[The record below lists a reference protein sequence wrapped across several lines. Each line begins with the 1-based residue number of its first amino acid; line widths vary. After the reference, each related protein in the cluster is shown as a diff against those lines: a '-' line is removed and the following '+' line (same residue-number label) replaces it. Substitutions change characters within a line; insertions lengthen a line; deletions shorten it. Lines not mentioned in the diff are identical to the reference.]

1 MASASSESCGETA
14 DQGSAACKSG
24 GTPLEADAVEEAEA
38 RGDELKRSVPEDS
51 MGEGERFDA
60 NKRD

>member
-1 MASASSESCGETA
+1 MAPASSESCGETA
-14 DQGSAACKSG
+14 TCKTE

-51 MGEGERFDA
+51 MGKGERFDA